1 MYFCVDSVPR
11 REGENTG
18 IDKEKQLNYSHPINV
33 LEQGSV
39 QV

>member
-11 REGENTG
+11 REGENTA
-18 IDKEKQLNYSHPINV
+18 IDKKKELSYSRPISV
-33 LEQGSV
+33 LEQGRV